1 MSIHRLTALLLPA
14 LFLPALLGSC
24 ALLNDPRSSFNA
36 GQTWIVTG
44 QDGPISL
51 RTVARTGL
59 FSDAIATDRTK
70 LFWQDRPVP
79 KLTTNQTGL
88 FAARILFPNT
98 APVITREPQSGETMI
113 VWNAGQPGA
122 LYTCLIRDG
131 GPPRTHV
138 YGDLIRSY
146 LQQDTPLGQCEA
158 VLQD

>member
-1 MSIHRLTALLLPA
+1 MP
-14 LFLPALLGSC
+14 
-24 ALLNDPRSSFNA
+24 
-36 GQTWIVTG
+36 
-44 QDGPISL
+44 L

-59 FSDAIATDRTK
+59 FSDEIASDRTQ
-70 LFWQDRPVP
+70 LFWRDRPVP

-113 VWNAGQPGA
+113 VWNAGQPGV
-122 LYTCLIRDG
+122 LYVCLIRDG

-138 YGDLIRSY
+138 FGDLTRSY

-158 VLQD
+158 TLQD